1 MCGVFALFLNR
12 PLRPEDVALG
22 RAGSEALRHRG
33 PDGEGEWMDR
43 EAGVFLGHRRLA
55 IIDPSPASDQPMA
68 RDGTVIA
75 FNGEIYNFHDLKQR
89 LQAGGV
95 RFTTSGDV
103 ETLLRAWQTWGED
116 ALDRLDGMFGFA
128 IWDGREA
135 HVAVDPFAEKPLF
148 VAEMPDGVY
157 VSSEIGPLAKLLG
170 LRPDFSDEDLSAYL
184 ALGFFPPPTTVFPQI
199 RRLPPATKLTIA
211 EGAIA
216 ASRCYWDR
224 PAFNPVN
231 GTARPLTE
239 GELDDLHGALIESLK
254 GRLYADV
261 PLCLFL
267 SSGVDSALIAA
278 IASQDLGVTPKA
290 LTVSFTQGKAHDES
304 AEAAAIAAHLG
315 LEHEIIESATD
326 PAKAGPEAV
335 LALFGQP
342 GDELPS
348 MAINQM
354 SEIAA
359 RNYKVALTGMGG
371 DEIFLGYGKH
381 AHFYNYRRL
390 YGLPE
395 PLRLGMGA
403 AARISASRTGRFSQ
417 MAYSVGT
424 RNYER
429 YIATKVYPAI
439 DWYRKLNG
447 FSSWS
452 KHAFGAESRPL
463 EYLVPD
469 YELFDIMPGGRLT
482 SMDVASMRASLE
494 LRTPFLNRNVLN
506 AVANFDPRSLMAF
519 GQKSVLRRLL
529 ARYLPKI
536 LFDLPKRGFVFPAN
550 IFLDNYQGALPNI
563 PTLTQSQIEEA
574 WHRRHE
580 GRGWTTLA
588 VRMALLDTFM
598 TQYSVSNA
606 DHSALAARNG

>member
-12 PLRPEDVALG
+12 PLRPEDIALG
-22 RAGSEALRHRG
+22 RAGTDALRHRG
-33 PDGEGEWMDR
+33 PDGDGEWIDR

-55 IIDPSPASDQPMA
+55 IIDPSPASNQPMA

-89 LQAGGV
+89 LVAGGV

-103 ETLLRAWQTWGED
+103 ETLLRAWQTWGEG

-184 ALGFFPPPTTVFPQI
+184 ALGFFPPPATVFSEI

-211 EGAIA
+211 GGAIA

-224 PAFNPVN
+224 PALNPGN
-231 GTARPLTE
+231 GPARPLTE
-239 GELDDLHGALIESLK
+239 GELDDLHDALIESLK

-278 IASQDLGVTPKA
+278 IASQELGFTPKA
-290 LTVSFTQGKAHDES
+290 LTVSFTEGNTHDES

-315 LEHEIIESATD
+315 LEHEIIVSATN

-335 LALFGQP
+335 LDLFGQP

-348 MAINQM
+348 LAINQM

-359 RNYKVALTGMGG
+359 QNYRVAVTGMGG
-371 DEIFLGYGKH
+371 DEVFFGYGKH

-395 PLRLGMGA
+395 TLRLGMGA
-403 AARISASRTGRFSQ
+403 AARISAARTGRFSQ

-424 RNYER
+424 RDHER
-429 YIATKVYPAI
+429 YIATKIFPAI
-439 DWYRKLNG
+439 DWYRQLDG
-447 FSSWS
+447 FPSWVEC
-452 KHAFGAESRPL
+452 AFGSENAPL
-463 EYLVPD
+463 EYLVPN

-494 LRTPFLNRNVLN
+494 LRTPFLNRGVYET
-506 AVANFDPRSLMAF
+506 VANFDPRSLIAF

-529 ARYLPKI
+529 ERYLPKK

-550 IFLDNYQGALPNI
+550 VFLDNFQGTVPNI
-563 PTLTQSQIEEA
+563 PALPQSQIEEA
-574 WHRRHE
+574 WQRRHE

-588 VRMALLDTFM
+588 VRMALLDVFM
-598 TQYSVSNA
+598 ARYRTSKPDRATLAVR
-606 DHSALAARNG
+606 SA